1 MLLLY
6 RNSLR
11 ENYVAEF
18 ARIRAD
24 RSIQIPEVLGLG
36 FDGFDTGF
44 ALLNPVPQATQPKGY
59 RNSIMGN
66 FSNVPSL
73 PDKGYYIGYTL
84 LQEEITM
91 KKFLI
96 VFLVLLC
103 TSVSAVAEQV
113 TRADIQSLETKL
125 TKIQETVTDM
135 DKRLTALEI
144 TVTAMDEKLTT
155 KITETEK
162 RLGNQIAALD
172 TFVKWA
178 ISVLVLVILA
188 VIALPQVFG
197 YLRDKQEREKL
208 QKRVEQLEQ
217 EVAQLKTRMIA
228 P

>member
-1 MLLLY
+1 
-6 RNSLR
+6 
-11 ENYVAEF
+11 
-18 ARIRAD
+18 
-24 RSIQIPEVLGLG
+24 
-36 FDGFDTGF
+36 
-44 ALLNPVPQATQPKGY
+44 
-59 RNSIMGN
+59 
-66 FSNVPSL
+66 
-73 PDKGYYIGYTL
+73 
-84 LQEEITM
+84 M

-178 ISVLVLVILA
+178 ISVLVLVALA